1 MLTVTAALL
10 VSVNVAVHEA
20 VVRSGVTL
28 QLPIAP
34 LCGPVSEAMLLQLFE
49 AVTVPEPPDT
59 TND

>member
-10 VSVNVAVHEA
+10 VSVKVAVHEA
-20 VVRSGVTL
+20 VIRSGVTL

-34 LCGPVSEAMLLQLFE
+34 FCGPVSLAMLVQLLE